1 VENTFGKDWQGLF
14 RISPGCGR
22 SEWHGIFRKGSA
34 PHGIWIS
41 FFWQFL
47 AGIAGKTGL

>member
-41 FFWQFL
+41 FFL
-47 AGIAGKTGL
+47 AISRWNCWKSRA